1 MKRFLALGMMWMG
14 LLPGVQPGYAQP
26 IYRCGNSY
34 STEPRCA
41 APKAMDAAPVST
53 YSNEPPAGTVF
64 LYRCSAYSGG
74 GLFWSL
80 RRCADQAGLTTD
92 IFSVPAAM
100 SFQDQVVYAQQQ
112 WQARQ
117 PAPEP
122 VTPVARESSASQTG
136 RGAVVVQGAQAS
148 WHDRQCRALDA
159 QIHNLD
165 AMARHGGGPQKMD
178 HIARQRREVRDRM
191 FRLHC

>member
-1 MKRFLALGMMWMG
+1 
-14 LLPGVQPGYAQP
+14 
-26 IYRCGNSY
+26 
-34 STEPRCA
+34 
-41 APKAMDAAPVST
+41 
-53 YSNEPPAGTVF
+53 
-64 LYRCSAYSGG
+64 
-74 GLFWSL
+74 
-80 RRCADQAGLTTD
+80 
-92 IFSVPAAM
+92 M

-159 QIHNLD
+159 QIRNLD
-165 AMARHGGGPQKMD
+165 AMARQGGGPQKMD